1 MEYERK
7 HWWEIHQRQF
17 SLTDVVLI
25 GPAGAE
31 FFDWLRVIKR
41 EQPVPPVR
49 QEVSGK
55 VMRIARTFSS
65 DLIEREK
72 QLAQMLVLQWKQQRK
87 GEPAIFPEKFFW
99 LGSDEAWQAFVTQL
113 KVCFPGMKTP
123 EIPEQWQGEET
134 LSLLAEVFGDDE
146 RQGVYLVAGCQSLY
160 PSSDA
165 FRSAGESAV
174 LLLVGSHGDVRLTR
188 GECWGSSD
196 VESLQQIVSRAEKQS
211 ELDES
216 PDKCILFSHPSQPEL
231 ASCGWNVTHNTQ
243 DDYWGE
249 PGKLDALIVISL
261 AAMSAKSEA
270 KPCAW
275 IASDPLHTLALGI
288 VKPHGN

>member
-1 MEYERK
+1 M
-7 HWWEIHQRQF
+7 
-17 SLTDVVLI
+17 DVVLI

-31 FFDWLRVIKR
+31 LFDWLRVIKR

-49 QEVSGK
+49 QEASGK

-87 GEPAIFPEKFFW
+87 DEPAIFPEKFFW
-99 LGSDEAWQAFVTQL
+99 LGSDEGWQAFVTQL
-113 KVCFPGMKTP
+113 SACFPGMKTP
-123 EIPEQWQGEET
+123 EIPERWQGEET
-134 LSLLAEVFGDDE
+134 LSLLAEVFGDGE
-146 RQGVYLVAGCQSLY
+146 RQGVFLVAGCQSLS

-165 FRSAGESAV
+165 FRPAGESAV
-174 LLLVGSHGDVRLTR
+174 LWVVGSHGDVSLTR
-188 GECWGSSD
+188 GEFWGSSD
-196 VESLQQIVSRAEKQS
+196 VEPLQQIVSRAEKQS

-216 PDKCILFSHPSQPEL
+216 PDTCVLFSHPSQPEL
-231 ASCGWNVTHNTQ
+231 AGCGWNVTHNTQ

-261 AAMSAKSEA
+261 AAMSAKSEV

-275 IASDPLHTLALGI
+275 IASDPLHTFALGI